1 MSRSTQHRYLAGHK
15 KTSTLTN
22 YKRAVV
28 PPIVTLVSVAYADV
42 AQAQAVHNLLRNEVM
57 YQGNIRNG
65 YCHDYTCVQGSNE
78 VNYWSI
84 DLFDSGMA
92 DSPIYETQGGVVQ
105 NVDGCGTSVRTGNVA
120 SGAGYGKLYCH
131 GKNRQVNKGDYVAA
145 GQVVMKMSNSG
156 TTSKHVHYEIRKMS
170 DVRTW
175 STNFQG
181 YCANYNLIT
190 IRDQGSFGLLKAW
203 SEPDNTFTSNCAW

>member
-1 MSRSTQHRYLAGHK
+1 MSRSTTHRYLAGHK
-15 KTSTLTN
+15 KTSTLMN

-28 PPIVTLVSVAYADV
+28 PPIVTLVSVAAADV
-42 AQAQAVHNLLRNEVM
+42 AQAQSVHNLLRNEVM

-92 DSPIYETQGGVVQ
+92 DSPIYETQGGIVQ
-105 NVDGCGTSVRTGNVA
+105 AVDGCGTSVRTGNVA

-181 YCANYNLIT
+181 YCANYNLLT

-203 SEPDNTFTSNCAW
+203 SEPDNTFTSRCVW

>member
-1 MSRSTQHRYLAGHK
+1 MSRSTQHRYSAGHK

-181 YCANYNLIT
+181 YCANYNLMT